1 MGCCRYD
8 GATPGSVPA
17 GVVGA
22 DRAPYGERLDGRE
35 AEAVN
40 DQSAMQPGGQSEV
53 AAVLGMMAT
62 ACGRLAS
69 VEDKLGDVPLIQQTL
84 ESLMKGQEKVEG
96 LIEKIEESHR
106 EAREQYRDQLHEH
119 QLKIQAIELRLENY
133 NTIVKLAYDTETTLQ
148 INSAV
153 TGALVLALLAIAAN
167 GPAWWGILKPKTS
180 TTTPTTILPWKAASS
195 SSIWP
200 PT

>member
-1 MGCCRYD
+1 
-8 GATPGSVPA
+8 
-17 GVVGA
+17 VVGA